1 MEDVF
6 NLVGVDFESIGMGF
20 IEELSFY
27 SSREYVLYDTSSYLT
42 NDVGFVVA
50 TDTSAK
56 GEYFVKN
63 GNSYT
68 KTDPVGGDTYYI
80 YNPDFIL
87 PEYCVYKQ
95 SPESTEY
102 LSVYAKD
109 GKTYTYDVNA
119 DGKTIYKVLPALN
132 EVVISKLPVVL
143 SQRFNDL
150 DSGDVMII
158 LDTLGLKLEGVF
170 EKFFY
175 SPLTQDVLTAG
186 GYSTIY
192 DKDGNQIV
200 YTVEAGTNR
209 LLSEDMT
216 YIFNAY
222 SSAGEDRTQIRDSV
236 PLGDLSNAM
245 NDMAIGVLIDGYAYG
260 SDYELMRSVLS
271 PETTLNELISGT
283 GINTDNL
290 TLGDVLGDDA
300 FVDNVILQAIGKD
313 CKINQIGDRVNQ
325 LQIADIIDN
334 YETDDSFK
342 LIRKIIPADTPIM
355 DIADIDFENITDK
368 ITIKDVG
375 MDTLPEFVYKA
386 LGYTNKVGDEYFN
399 TLGDS
404 HYDITISELATI
416 TLDDVQTLTLT
427 DVGISFD
434 GNDMLTKLIPA
445 DTAIKDIQTVV
456 QNNIDNIPIHDI
468 FEGSSG
474 NNIIDSLINN
484 ESATNPV
491 TVGNIGERINEMD
504 LKDLVDSDIM
514 AKVEVTSATFSYTH
528 ALYTYNES
536 TKTYNIVTSA
546 TFSTSTAKYN
556 YTGLDYQNKDY
567 YEVTGGIWFLIL
579 AQVPTSTIDNPL
591 LADKTKYN
599 YGAYDTIKYTGR
611 TVGDLEDLGETESI
625 YVADYKL
632 KLLNDLGL
640 VKNVNVNL
648 YEWSIN
654 SLISNIHI

>member
-1 MEDVF
+1 
-6 NLVGVDFESIGMGF
+6 
-20 IEELSFY
+20 
-27 SSREYVLYDTSSYLT
+27 
-42 NDVGFVVA
+42 
-50 TDTSAK
+50 
-56 GEYFVKN
+56 
-63 GNSYT
+63 
-68 KTDPVGGDTYYI
+68 
-80 YNPDFIL
+80 
-87 PEYCVYKQ
+87 
-95 SPESTEY
+95 
-102 LSVYAKD
+102 
-109 GKTYTYDVNA
+109 
-119 DGKTIYKVLPALN
+119 
-132 EVVISKLPVVL
+132 
-143 SQRFNDL
+143 
-150 DSGDVMII
+150 
-158 LDTLGLKLEGVF
+158 
-170 EKFFY
+170 
-175 SPLTQDVLTAG
+175 
-186 GYSTIY
+186 
-192 DKDGNQIV
+192 
-200 YTVEAGTNR
+200 
-209 LLSEDMT
+209 
-216 YIFNAY
+216 
-222 SSAGEDRTQIRDSV
+222 
-236 PLGDLSNAM
+236 
-245 NDMAIGVLIDGYAYG
+245 
-260 SDYELMRSVLS
+260 
-271 PETTLNELISGT
+271 
-283 GINTDNL
+283 
-290 TLGDVLGDDA
+290 
-300 FVDNVILQAIGKD
+300 
-313 CKINQIGDRVNQ
+313 
-325 LQIADIIDN
+325 
-334 YETDDSFK
+334 
-342 LIRKIIPADTPIM
+342 
-355 DIADIDFENITDK
+355 
-368 ITIKDVG
+368 
-375 MDTLPEFVYKA
+375 
-386 LGYTNKVGDEYFN
+386 
-399 TLGDS
+399 
-404 HYDITISELATI
+404 
-416 TLDDVQTLTLT
+416 
-427 DVGISFD
+427 
-434 GNDMLTKLIPA
+434 MLTKLIPA

-654 SLISNIHI
+654 SLISTVSI